1 MFLTSSEVTI
11 INNFDFLHPMT
22 STATVY
28 SILELALIS
37 EGHSLKQT
45 FNNSLELAQKS
56 EEFGYT
62 RFWLAEHHNAV
73 NIGSSATSVLIGYI
87 AEGTKSIRVG
97 SGGIMLPNHSP
108 LIVAE
113 QFGTL
118 GALYP
123 NRIDLGL
130 GRAPGTDRETAQAIR
145 SDFLQASHSF
155 PRDIEDIQRYFSMD
169 NVRSKIRVTVAEGV
183 EVPIFILGSST
194 DSAHLAARKGL
205 PYAFASHFA
214 TTHLENAI
222 AIYRE
227 TFQPSEVLGAPYVMA
242 GVNII
247 IADTDEE
254 AERYATSLIRMFLGI
269 FTGKKEYM
277 QPPTAM
283 TDEFRDIMQHPQVH
297 QMLKYS
303 FIGSKATVKA
313 QVKAFLEKTNADELI
328 AVTNIYDIDHRIRSF
343 ELFAEIMDELNAE
356 R

>member
-1 MFLTSSEVTI
+1 MNSI
-11 INNFDFLHPMT
+11 KIK
-22 STATVY
+22 Y
-28 SILELALIS
+28 SILELALVS
-37 EGHSLKQT
+37 EGHTLKQT
-45 FNNSLELAQKS
+45 FNNSLDLAQHA
-56 EEFGYT
+56 ERFGYT

-73 NIGSSATSVLIGYI
+73 NIGSSATAVLIGYI
-87 AEGTKSIRVG
+87 AEGTNTIRVG

-113 QFGTL
+113 KFGTL

-145 SDFLQASHSF
+145 SDFMQAAHSF
-155 PRDIEDIQRYFSMD
+155 PEDVEAIQNYFSID
-169 NVRSKIRVTVAEGV
+169 NVNSKIRATVAEGV
-183 EVPIFILGSST
+183 DVPIYILGSST
-194 DSAHLAARKGL
+194 DSAHLASKKGM

-214 TTHLENAI
+214 TRHLQEATE
-222 AIYRE
+222 IYRKN
-227 TFQPSEVLGAPYVMA
+227 FKPSDALKTSYVMA

-254 AERYATSLIRMFLGI
+254 AERSATSLIRMFLGL
-269 FTGKKEYM
+269 FTGKREFL

-283 TDEFRDIMQHPQVH
+283 TQEFREIMEHPQVH

-313 QVKAFLEKTNADELI
+313 QVKAFLDKNEIDELI
-328 AVTNIYDIDHRIRSF
+328 AVTNIYDVKDRIRSY
-343 ELFAEIMDELNAE
+343 ELFAEIMDELNADN
-356 R
+356 

>member
-1 MFLTSSEVTI
+1 MTLQ
-11 INNFDFLHPMT
+11 PMK
-22 STATVY
+22 SQHTAY
-28 SILELALIS
+28 SILELALVS

-45 FNNSLELAQKS
+45 FNNSLKLAQKA
-56 EEFGYT
+56 EKFGYT

-73 NIGSSATSVLIGYI
+73 NIGSSATTVLIGYV
-87 AEGTKSIRVG
+87 AEGTQTIRVG

-118 GALYP
+118 GSLYP

-130 GRAPGTDRETAQAIR
+130 GRAPGTDRETALAIR
-145 SDFLQASHSF
+145 SDFMQATHSF
-155 PRDIEDIQRYFSMD
+155 PKDIEDIQQYFSVD
-169 NVRSKIRVTVAEGV
+169 NARSKIRATVAEGV
-183 EVPIFILGSST
+183 EVPIYILGSST
-194 DSAHLAARKGL
+194 DSAHLAASKGL

-214 TTHLENAI
+214 TIHLEAAI

-227 TFQPSEVLGAPYVMA
+227 KFQPSDTIKTPYVMA

-254 AERYATSLIRMFLGI
+254 AESYSTSLIRMFLGI
-269 FTGKKEYM
+269 FTGKREYM

-283 TDEFRDIMQHPQVH
+283 TQEFREIMQHPQVH

-303 FIGSKATVKA
+303 FVGSKATVKA
-313 QVKAFLEKTNADELI
+313 QVKDFLEKTKADELI
-328 AVTNIYDIDHRIRSF
+328 AVTNIYDINHRIRSY

-356 R
+356 AAV

>member
-1 MFLTSSEVTI
+1 MNSLPTK
-11 INNFDFLHPMT
+11 
-22 STATVY
+22 Y
-28 SILELALIS
+28 SILELALVS
-37 EGHSLKQT
+37 EGHTLKQT
-45 FNNSLELAQKS
+45 FHNSLELAQKA
-56 EEFGYT
+56 EAFGYT

-87 AEGTKSIRVG
+87 AEGTNSIRVG

-118 GALYP
+118 GSLYT

-145 SDFLQASHSF
+145 SDFMQAAHSF
-155 PRDIEDIQRYFSMD
+155 PKDVEDIQRYFSTD
-169 NVRSKIRVTVAEGV
+169 NASSKIRATVAEGV
-183 EVPIFILGSST
+183 EVPIYILGSST
-194 DSAHLAARKGL
+194 DSAYLSAKKGL

-214 TTHLENAI
+214 TIHLEAAT
-222 AIYRE
+222 AIYRKE
-227 TFQPSEVLGAPYVMA
+227 FQPSDALKAPYVMA

-254 AERYATSLIRMFLGI
+254 AESYATSLIRMFLGI
-269 FTGKKEYM
+269 FTGKKEYL
-277 QPPTAM
+277 QPPTTM
-283 TDEFRDIMQHPQVH
+283 TQEFREIMQHPQVN

-303 FIGSKATVKA
+303 FIGSKATVKS
-313 QVKAFLEKTNADELI
+313 QVKEFLEKTKADELI
-328 AVTNIYDIDHRIRSF
+328 AVTNIYDNNHRIRSF

-356 R
+356 SNR